1 MPQTARYAAES
12 QIVYDQLAASYL
24 FFAVVEGLVLRTTRE
39 LRVWRAVVFALLLC
53 DTGHLYAAWLEMGT
67 QNMIYAWNWRGQDA
81 ATMMS
86 FILPVVLRVAFLL
99 NIGFTQ

>member
-12 QIVYDQLAASYL
+12 QIVYDQLAAAYL

-53 DTGHLYAAWLEMGT
+53 DAGHLYATWLEMGT
-67 QNMIYAWNWRGQDA
+67 RDFVNAWNWRGHDA
-81 ATMMS
+81 ATMMT
-86 FILPVVLRVAFLL
+86 FIVPVVLRVAFLL